1 MRDNY
6 SDAECR
12 LDLSGSYPCEIFFSI
27 NGQWIGNHRTYS
39 FMDMKRNLNNMTK
52 LQLIRAVLRKA
63 HKKQENVWFRQ
74 YDKSEYVENLLTTY
88 PGIGDEKSAWDEGV
102 NLAQNDLRTV
112 GVCPS
117 DNEESEEWFYSP
129 HKCHENLVEMMAS
142 EDDLEGCENA
152 RDDEVLEN
160 DDNIGEN
167 WVGHCQETLMKIL
180 PTNETIEKVKIS
192 PTVDVPG
199 YGAQYKSTIVR
210 LLNENPKLSND
221 RLVRVRQNATQASG
235 TEIHAGRYY
244 VSLFEDYAYVSLF
257 EDYAYVSLFEDYA
270 YVSLFEDYA
279 YVSLFEDY
287 AYMSLFEDYAYV
299 SLFEDYA
306 YGVYLKTMHM

>member
-1 MRDNY
+1 
-6 SDAECR
+6 
-12 LDLSGSYPCEIFFSI
+12 
-27 NGQWIGNHRTYS
+27 
-39 FMDMKRNLNNMTK
+39 MDMKRNLNNMTR
-52 LQLIRAVLRKA
+52 LQLIRANPDGPVLRKA

-88 PGIGDEKSAWDEGV
+88 PGIADEKSAWDEGV

-117 DNEESEEWFYSP
+117 DNDESEEWFYSP

-142 EDDLEGCENA
+142 EDDLEGCENGG
-152 RDDEVLEN
+152 DDEILEN

-180 PTNETIEKVKIS
+180 PTKETIEKVKIS
-192 PTVDVPG
+192 PTVDVTG

-221 RLVRVRQNATQASG
+221 RLVRVRQNATHASG
-235 TEIHAGRYY
+235 TEIHAGRHH
-244 VSLFEDYAYVSLF
+244 VSLFEDYAYASN
-257 EDYAYVSLFEDYA
+257 
-270 YVSLFEDYA
+270 
-279 YVSLFEDY
+279 
-287 AYMSLFEDYAYV
+287 
-299 SLFEDYA
+299 
-306 YGVYLKTMHM
+306 GVVKVGKAHRMRKKFQKRHTRVQKSG

>member
-1 MRDNY
+1 M
-6 SDAECR
+6 
-12 LDLSGSYPCEIFFSI
+12 
-27 NGQWIGNHRTYS
+27 
-39 FMDMKRNLNNMTK
+39 
-52 LQLIRAVLRKA
+52 
-63 HKKQENVWFRQ
+63 
-74 YDKSEYVENLLTTY
+74 
-88 PGIGDEKSAWDEGV
+88 

-117 DNEESEEWFYSP
+117 DNDESEEWFYSP
-129 HKCHENLVEMMAS
+129 HKCHENLVEIMAS

-152 RDDEVLEN
+152 GDDEVLEN

-167 WVGHCQETLMKIL
+167 WVGYCQETLMKIL
-180 PTNETIEKVKIS
+180 PTNETIEEVKIS

-221 RLVRVRQNATQASG
+221 RLVRVRQNATQASD
-235 TEIHAGRYY
+235 TKIHDGRHY

-287 AYMSLFEDYAYV
+287 AYVSLFEDYAYV

-306 YGVYLKTMHM
+306 YVSLFEDYAYVSLFEDYAYVSLFEDYAYVSNVVVKVGKAQRMRKKFQKGHTEYRNPVDIRDKENVSVSVILKPYQL